1 MNVKFRWHWLLLSM
15 LFSVKALADTSQE
28 VYQVLQDNI
37 VAAKNEKISDY
48 MNTVHSQ
55 SLLYLQTQQVMS
67 PIFDNY
73 ELDYQLQDVQF
84 VGEDNEYAYVKAWLE
99 TTKVS
104 GAVFSNNR
112 MQILVVFKK
121 ENEQWKIWSQANM
134 VIQYLPQ

>member
-1 MNVKFRWHWLLLSM
+1 MNVKFRCYWLLLSM

-28 VYQVLQDNI
+28 VYQVLQDNLT
-37 VAAKNEKISDY
+37 ATKNEKIADY
-48 MNTVHSQ
+48 MNTMHSQ
-55 SLLYLQTQQVMS
+55 SLSYPQTQQVLL

-73 ELDYQLQDVQF
+73 ELDYQLQDFQF
-84 VGEDNEYAYVKAWLE
+84 VGEDNEYAYAKLWLE

-104 GAVFSNNR
+104 GAVFANNR

-121 ENEQWKIWSQANM
+121 ENGQWKIWSQANM

>member
-1 MNVKFRWHWLLLSM
+1 MNVKSKWYWFLLSM
-15 LFSVKALADTSQE
+15 LFSVKALANTSQE

-37 VAAKNEKISDY
+37 IAAKNEKITDY

-55 SLLYLQTQQVMS
+55 SLLYLQTQQAMS

-84 VGEDNEYAYVKAWLE
+84 VGEDNEYAYAKAWLE
-99 TTKVS
+99 TTKIS
-104 GAVFSNNR
+104 GAVFANNR

-121 ENEQWKIWSQANM
+121 ENGQWKIWSQANM

>member
-1 MNVKFRWHWLLLSM
+1 MNVKFRCYWLLLSM

-28 VYQVLQDNI
+28 VYQVLQDNLT
-37 VAAKNEKISDY
+37 AAKNEKITDY

-55 SLLYLQTQQVMS
+55 SLLYLQTQQAMP

-73 ELDYQLQDVQF
+73 ELDYQVQDVRF
-84 VGEDNEYAYVKAWLE
+84 VGEDDEYAYAKAWLE

-104 GAVFSNNR
+104 GAVFANNR

-121 ENEQWKIWSQANM
+121 ENDQWKIWSQANM